1 MLTNKIFLKKTKKG
15 SILKIVREHYLRD
28 DISCGSALCE
38 KCLHEPKGP
47 SLEES
52 PIDVLEDSA
61 IQNVIILQTV
71 LEEVRHRSA
80 PAYKRLKDVISNPA
94 KHFYSFANEF
104 NKDTYVERE
113 PGEKS
118 NDRND
123 RAIREASLWYQA
135 HLTKLRTKI
144 SVVLVTNDAD
154 NRTKAKEKG
163 LTAFTIQEYVK
174 GMKENGSL
182 LDKLAHVGTSMVV
195 QRDKVQFPEHLSM
208 SELQRG
214 IKTGKFLQGSF
225 LASRENYLE
234 ANVSI
239 HGQEKMVF
247 LQGHKNLNRA
257 VNDDVVAIEMLPETE
272 WSCPSSLVLEET
284 EEKADDADIEAEDA
298 SLKRNKVPKDLRQ
311 PTGRVVGIIK
321 RNWRQYCGILQ
332 KSAVKEATRHLFVP
346 AEKKM
351 PKIRIETRQAADLC
365 SQRIVVAIDSWPRNS
380 RYPQGHFVRKLGTI
394 GDKETE
400 NEVLLLEHD
409 VPHSAFS
416 QQVLAFLP
424 SLPWTITEE
433 DMKHRTDLRH
443 LTVCSVDP
451 PGCTDIDDALHCRD
465 LQNGNLEVGV
475 HIADVSHFIRP
486 GNAMDKEASSRGTT
500 VYLVDKRID
509 MVPELLSSNLCS
521 LRSDGD
527 SALTLASPEIRF
539 NIDSETHDP
548 IDVQAKQL
556 MDTNSMVE
564 EFMLLANIS
573 TAERIHQ
580 EFPNCAVLRRHPSPP
595 PSNFD
600 PLIKA
605 ALSKGFKMNVS
616 TGKDLADSLN
626 AAVIPD
632 DTYFNT
638 MLRIMTTRCMMQA
651 VYFCSGMIPES
662 EFLHYGLASEI
673 YTHFTSPI
681 RRYSDIL
688 VHRLLAV
695 CIGADASYPELLEKQ
710 KTQAVCN
717 NLNYRHK
724 MAQYAG
730 RASVNL
736 HTHLFFKK
744 RVVDEEGYIL
754 FVRKNAVQVLIPKY
768 GLEATLYLNTES
780 RKKGPVFV
788 FNEEENTQSC
798 GDVTLRVFDRLI
810 VQISID
816 RTNVQHLKLRQ
827 IDLIPNRLSRP
838 TTLGVFD
845 GQIVQMDET
854 LVPAREQ
861 MSQLGGRP
869 GPARRLNVR
878 DAVDAVQVLL
888 DRNNRPERLPV
899 NINLGRPLGPARFQP
914 TVDNRPVSSRRG
926 PARGLNLNDVLG
938 TDLLP
943 RSLRRGPASLP
954 GKNVLGRP
962 LGWAVPLSTA
972 NDLQRCPRTSCS
984 AQVIPQRCRYTP
996 VLTGPRGNY
1005 CLGCPEDIC
1014 PRAGRRARRRERRMR
1029 RRVCRVLG
1037 ICFGEDYTTIP
1048 EYPGNDISIEFAYAI
1063 TLDS

>member
-52 PIDVLEDSA
+52 PVNQSTLFDKHHYLIPDTNVVLHQIDVLEDSA

-527 SALTLASPEIRF
+527 RFAFTVIWEMSHKAEIVKTTFMKSVIRSKASLTYGEAQMIIDDPKRNDEIATSLRGLNKLAKVMKQRRIDKGALTLASPEIRF

-816 RTNVQHLKLRQ
+816 RTNVQHLKLRTQ
-827 IDLIPNRLSRP
+827 L
-838 TTLGVFD
+838 
-845 GQIVQMDET
+845 VQPV
-854 LVPAREQ
+854 VPEF
-861 MSQLGGRP
+861 SVP
-869 GPARRLNVR
+869 
-878 DAVDAVQVLL
+878 
-888 DRNNRPERLPV
+888 
-899 NINLGRPLGPARFQP
+899 
-914 TVDNRPVSSRRG
+914 
-926 PARGLNLNDVLG
+926 
-938 TDLLP
+938 
-943 RSLRRGPASLP
+943 PAS
-954 GKNVLGRP
+954 
-962 LGWAVPLSTA
+962 TE
-972 NDLQRCPRTSCS
+972 TS
-984 AQVIPQRCRYTP
+984 
-996 VLTGPRGNY
+996 
-1005 CLGCPEDIC
+1005 EDE
-1014 PRAGRRARRRERRMR
+1014 PPKKKMK
-1029 RRVCRVLG
+1029 
-1037 ICFGEDYTTIP
+1037 T
-1048 EYPGNDISIEFAYAI
+1048 
-1063 TLDS
+1063 